1 MLIPRP
7 ETELLVEDVVSY
19 LKKSVLGIT
28 SARGKRVELPW
39 NDEVEKVRRAEP
51 EEREQRAAEASKGK
65 ANEASP
71 SAGGDALLSENEED
85 SAALSEQDPSGV
97 ANEDEALHADEA
109 GEDGSPHADAAGE
122 VPAADGVTAL
132 DGTDVVG
139 DAPAADGVSARTPQ
153 RDVARVLEVGCGT
166 GCISLSIASELAGR
180 VTCVATDIEPRAV
193 RLSER
198 NRERAGISA
207 DVVSFREGDLVAP
220 VRPDEQGTFDVL
232 VSNPPYVP
240 TEALSTMPYE
250 VTGFEPRLALDGGA
264 DGLGIFRRLLAA
276 APNMLC
282 QGDLFAC
289 ELHENCLGHA
299 AELCRAA
306 GMHDVRVVPD
316 LTGRPRFV
324 FARTAGGH

>member
-7 ETELLVEDVVSY
+7 ETELLVEDVISY

-51 EEREQRAAEASKGK
+51 EEREQRAAEASEGK
-65 ANEASP
+65 ADEASP
-71 SAGGDALLSENEED
+71 SAGGDALLSENEGD

-232 VSNPPYVP
+232 VSNPPPMCPPRCSRPCP
-240 TEALSTMPYE
+240 TRSR
-250 VTGFEPRLALDGGA
+250 GSSR
-264 DGLGIFRRLLAA
+264 GLRSMA
-276 APNMLC
+276 APMGWASSEDC
-282 QGDLFAC
+282 S
-289 ELHENCLGHA
+289 
-299 AELCRAA
+299 
-306 GMHDVRVVPD
+306 
-316 LTGRPRFV
+316 RPR
-324 FARTAGGH
+324 RTCCVRAISLPASCTKIA

>member
-7 ETELLVEDVVSY
+7 ETELLVEDVISY

-122 VPAADGVTAL
+122 VPAADGV
-132 DGTDVVG
+132 
-139 DAPAADGVSARTPQ
+139 SARTPQ

-240 TEALSTMPYE
+240 TEVLSTMPYE

-289 ELHENCLGHA
+289 ELHEDCLGHA